1 MGTLKTKDLKM
12 NKFLLKFL
20 IFLFSFIPLFIVQ
33 LIGGLIGHLFNFLNS
48 RSRNILV
55 DNLTN
60 SNIYKNKSDLK
71 KAINVNIGET
81 GKTISEA
88 FSIWACDENKI
99 LSWVKEVKG
108 LDAIERAQKNKKGII
123 FLTPHLGCYEITSI
137 YYGSK
142 YPLTILYRPPR
153 KKWLINFIKQGRQKG
168 LQTLAPTDKSGIRKI
183 LKALNNN
190 EAVGILPDQAANKG
204 EGEWVNFFG
213 RPAYT
218 MVLISKLVKKT
229 GASVVITIGERLE
242 NGKGFKIHFKSLDP
256 DTVSTP
262 RKLNKLLEDEIRK
275 APTQYLWNYDK
286 HKGYNSKIKKI
297 Y

>member
-1 MGTLKTKDLKM
+1 M
-12 NKFLLKFL
+12 NKFLLKVLMFAAAL
-20 IFLFSFIPLFIVQ
+20 IPLFWIQVIGD
-33 LIGGLIGHLFNFLNS
+33 LIGRIFNLLNA
-48 RSRNILV
+48 RSRNLLV
-55 DNLTN
+55 ENLTN
-60 SNIYKNKSDLK
+60 SNIYNNKSDLQ
-71 KAINVNIGET
+71 KAINKNIGET
-81 GKTISEA
+81 GKTILEG
-88 FSIWACDENKI
+88 FSIWSSSESRV

-108 LDAIERAQKNKKGII
+108 MDEVKKVQKNKKGII

-213 RPAYT
+213 RSAYT
-218 MVLISKLVKKT
+218 MVLVSKLVKKT
-229 GASVVITIGERLE
+229 GANVVMTTGERLE
-242 NGKGFKIHFKSLDP
+242 NGKGFKIHFRVLDP
-256 DTVSTP
+256 NTVSTP

-286 HKGYNSKIKKI
+286 HKGCDSKITKSIEVDDEKNNKR
-297 Y
+297 